1 MSDFSTPVPPPFSAP
16 PRGPSTHDKSLAML
30 CHLLAFAGY
39 VVPVAGNL
47 LGPLVMWLT
56 QREKSAFADYHG
68 KESLNFQITVSIALA
83 LALCFAFAFTFAF
96 GWILIGLLGI
106 PAMFALLIYDTVMTI
121 IAAIKA
127 NEGVHYR
134 YPFTLRLIK

>member
-1 MSDFSTPVPPPFSAP
+1 MSDLPPPIPPGAP
-16 PRGPSTHDKSLAML
+16 TTHDKSLAML
-30 CHLLAFAGY
+30 CHLLAFAGGIA
-39 VVPVAGNL
+39 PIAGNL

-68 KESLNFQITVSIALA
+68 KESLNFQITISLA
-83 LALCFAFAFTFAF
+83 LALCFAFTAAFS
-96 GWILIGLLGI
+96 WVLIGLLGI
-106 PAMFALLIYDTVMTI
+106 PLMVAIALYATVMTI

>member
-1 MSDFSTPVPPPFSAP
+1 MSDLPPPIPPGAP
-16 PRGPSTHDKSLAML
+16 TTHDKSLAML
-30 CHLLAFAGY
+30 CHLLAFAGGIA
-39 VVPVAGNL
+39 PIAGNL

-106 PAMFALLIYDTVMTI
+106 PLMVAIALYATVMTI

>member
-1 MSDFSTPVPPPFSAP
+1 MSDLPPPIPPGAP
-16 PRGPSTHDKSLAML
+16 TTHDKSLAML

-68 KESLNFQITVSIALA
+68 KESLNFQITISLA
-83 LALCFAFAFTFAF
+83 LALCFAFTAAFS
-96 GWILIGLLGI
+96 WVLIGLLGI
-106 PAMFALLIYDTVMTI
+106 PLMVAIALYATVMTI